1 MYVCIIY
8 LYLTKQTLSV
18 CPGSFP
24 PSDGSLAE
32 VARKTTANEVVEV
45 AEQATIGW
53 SMVHVKYSE
62 HSTTHMMNG
71 IPILKIQKGDI
82 FLSPIET
89 KLVFELVLLSSLQ
102 YLES

>member
-18 CPGSFP
+18 CPGSLP
-24 PSDGSLAE
+24 PSDGSLAD
-32 VARKTTANEVVEV
+32 EVVEV

-62 HSTTHMMNG
+62 HSKTYMMNG

-82 FLSPIET
+82 FLSPFET
-89 KLVFELVLLSSLQ
+89 KLVFELALLSSLQ
-102 YLES
+102 YLEN